1 MSSNYLPEME
11 MPPEPTEE
19 KPIVEE
25 EADPLVSK
33 ASADAGSVQ
42 MEITESVNEE
52 TGEEN
57 PNFEYSDEE
66 VIEEDE
72 PVPVKQKKKLQ
83 RDEVFKTPQVMAV
96 NEPVKQK
103 KKLQR
108 DEVFKTPQV
117 MAVNEPVKEKKKR
130 KPPSERQLAAL
141 AKARE
146 NMRIKR
152 EEAKKLK
159 AEGKEA
165 PVSKRKARQK
175 KEVQEEVRNT
185 KVMFSEE
192 QVAKI
197 TADALSQYEEKR
209 KVRKAQKAVIKEK
222 EEQELQVQRQVQ
234 RAMGQPAQDDI
245 WGMALSGLI

>member
-11 MPPEPTEE
+11 MPPEPTE
-19 KPIVEE
+19 KPIEDT

-33 ASADAGSVQ
+33 ATADAGSVK
-42 MEITESVNEE
+42 MEITENVNEE

-72 PVPVKQKKKLQ
+72 PV
-83 RDEVFKTPQVMAV
+83 
-96 NEPVKQK
+96 PVKQK

-209 KVRKAQKAVIKEK
+209 KVRKAQKAVVKEK
-222 EEQELQVQRQVQ
+222 EQQELRVQRQVQ
-234 RAMGQPAQDDI
+234 RAMGQPASDDI
-245 WGMALSGLI
+245 WGLALSGLI

>member
-1 MSSNYLPEME
+1 
-11 MPPEPTEE
+11 
-19 KPIVEE
+19 
-25 EADPLVSK
+25 
-33 ASADAGSVQ
+33 
-42 MEITESVNEE
+42 
-52 TGEEN
+52 
-57 PNFEYSDEE
+57 
-66 VIEEDE
+66 
-72 PVPVKQKKKLQ
+72 
-83 RDEVFKTPQVMAV
+83 
-96 NEPVKQK
+96 
-103 KKLQR
+103 
-108 DEVFKTPQV
+108 

-222 EEQELQVQRQVQ
+222 EEQELKVQRQVQ

-245 WGMALSGLI
+245 WGQALAGLI

>member
-96 NEPVKQK
+96 NEPVK
-103 KKLQR
+103 
-108 DEVFKTPQV
+108 
-117 MAVNEPVKEKKKR
+117 EKKKR
-130 KPPSERQLAAL
+130 KPPSEKQLAAL

>member
-11 MPPEPTEE
+11 MPPAPTEE
-19 KPIVEE
+19 KPLVEE

-33 ASADAGSVQ
+33 ASADEGAVK
-42 MEITESVNEE
+42 MEVKEKVDEE

-72 PVPVKQKKKLQ
+72 PVPVKQKKKLE
-83 RDEVFKTPQVMAV
+83 R
-96 NEPVKQK
+96 N
-103 KKLQR
+103 
-108 DEVFKTPQV
+108 EVFKTPQV

-130 KPPSERQLAAL
+130 KPPSEKQLAAL

-146 NMRIKR
+146 NMKKKR
-152 EEAKKLK
+152 EEAKRLK

-165 PVSKRKARQK
+165 PISKRKARQK

-209 KVRKAQKAVIKEK
+209 KVRKAQKAIIKEK
-222 EEQELQVQRQVQ
+222 EEQEKKVQQQVA
-234 RAMGQPAQDDI
+234 RALGQPQADDI
-245 WGMALSGLI
+245 WGQALAGLI

>member
-1 MSSNYLPEME
+1 MSSNYLPDME
-11 MPPEPTEE
+11 MPPAPTEE

-25 EADPLVSK
+25 GDPLVSK
-33 ASADAGSVQ
+33 ASADEGAVK
-42 MEITESVNEE
+42 MEITEKVDEE

-66 VIEEDE
+66 AIEEDE

-83 RDEVFKTPQVMAV
+83 RE
-96 NEPVKQK
+96 
-103 KKLQR
+103 
-108 DEVFKTPQV
+108 EVFKTPQV

-130 KPPSERQLAAL
+130 KPPSAAQLAAL

-165 PVSKRKARQK
+165 PISKRKARQK

-197 TADALSQYEEKR
+197 TADALTQYEEKR
-209 KVRKAQKAVIKEK
+209 KVRKAQKAIVKEK
-222 EEQELQVQRQVQ
+222 EEQELKVQRQVQ
-234 RAMGQPAQDDI
+234 RAMGRPAQDDL
-245 WGMALSGLI
+245 WGNVLAGLI

>member
-1 MSSNYLPEME
+1 MSNYLPEME

-25 EADPLVSK
+25 ADPLVSK
-33 ASADAGSVQ
+33 ATSDAGSVQ
-42 MEITESVNEE
+42 MEITENVNEE

-72 PVPVKQKKKLQ
+72 PV
-83 RDEVFKTPQVMAV
+83 
-96 NEPVKQK
+96 PVKQK

-209 KVRKAQKAVIKEK
+209 KVRKAQKAVVKEK
-222 EEQELQVQRQVQ
+222 QEQEKKVQQQVA
-234 RAMGQPAQDDI
+234 RALGQPQADDI
-245 WGMALSGLI
+245 WGQALAGLI

>member
-25 EADPLVSK
+25 EGDPLVSK
-33 ASADAGSVQ
+33 ATADEGSVK
-42 MEITESVNEE
+42 MEITENVNEE

-96 NEPVKQK
+96 NEPVK
-103 KKLQR
+103 
-108 DEVFKTPQV
+108 
-117 MAVNEPVKEKKKR
+117 EKKKR
-130 KPPSERQLAAL
+130 KPPSEKQLAAL

-222 EEQELQVQRQVQ
+222 EEQELKVQRQVQ

-245 WGMALSGLI
+245 WGQALAGLI

>member
-11 MPPEPTEE
+11 MPPAPTEE
-19 KPIVEE
+19 KPLVAEE
-25 EADPLVSK
+25 GDPLVSK
-33 ASADAGSVQ
+33 ASADEGAVK
-42 MEITESVNEE
+42 MEVTEKVDED

-72 PVPVKQKKKLQ
+72 PVPVKQKKKLE
-83 RDEVFKTPQVMAV
+83 RSEVFKTPQVMAV
-96 NEPVKQK
+96 K
-103 KKLQR
+103 
-108 DEVFKTPQV
+108 
-117 MAVNEPVKEKKKR
+117 EPVKEKKKR
-130 KPPSERQLAAL
+130 KPPSEKQLAAL

-146 NMRIKR
+146 NMKKKR

-165 PVSKRKARQK
+165 PISKRKARQK

-209 KVRKAQKAVIKEK
+209 KVRKAQKAIVKEK
-222 EEQELQVQRQVQ
+222 EEQEKKVQQQVA
-234 RAMGQPAQDDI
+234 RALGQPQADDI
-245 WGMALSGLI
+245 WGQALAGLI

>member
-11 MPPEPTEE
+11 MPPAPTEE

-25 EADPLVSK
+25 EGDPLVSK
-33 ASADAGSVQ
+33 ASADEGSVR
-42 MEITESVNEE
+42 MEVTEKVDEE

-83 RDEVFKTPQVMAV
+83 RE
-96 NEPVKQK
+96 
-103 KKLQR
+103 
-108 DEVFKTPQV
+108 EVFKTPQV

-152 EEAKKLK
+152 EEAKRLK

-165 PVSKRKARQK
+165 PISKRKARQK

-197 TADALSQYEEKR
+197 TADALTQYEEKR
-209 KVRKAQKAVIKEK
+209 KVRKAQKAIVKEK
-222 EEQELQVQRQVQ
+222 EEQELKVQRQVQ

-245 WGMALSGLI
+245 WGQALAGLI

>member
-1 MSSNYLPEME
+1 MSNYLPEME

-25 EADPLVSK
+25 ADPLVSK
-33 ASADAGSVQ
+33 ATADAGSVQ

-72 PVPVKQKKKLQ
+72 PV
-83 RDEVFKTPQVMAV
+83 
-96 NEPVKQK
+96 PVKQK

-209 KVRKAQKAVIKEK
+209 KVRKAQKAVVKEK
-222 EEQELQVQRQVQ
+222 QEQEKKVQQQVA
-234 RAMGQPAQDDI
+234 RALGQPQADDI
-245 WGMALSGLI
+245 WGQALAGLI